1 MGMKRATR
9 ELCASLISSSRKV
22 ERGSTFHFE
31 SQKELQEFVD
41 CRDWWLTHDWKKC
54 KGKTVVIS
62 SSPYH
67 ESCVI
72 HSDSPFH
79 LLF

>member
-9 ELCASLISSSRKV
+9 ELCASLFSSSRKM

-54 KGKTVVIS
+54 KGKKVVIS
-62 SSPYH
+62 A
-67 ESCVI
+67 C
-72 HSDSPFH
+72 DGR
-79 LLF
+79 